1 MKKKTLSIALA
12 LTVAM
17 GIALTGC
24 GKDAGTESTDKSE
37 DVAVTTTTDE
47 KSSETEQE
55 STGDTNKTDESTE
68 TETEEDYTYC
78 NLLSDPYFDMDNAI
92 KDENGTAAIQDG
104 SILKTDKEILYN
116 IVDGDRYVE
125 ISGAESYDVNN
136 TITMYDYI
144 GLFPN
149 LAYYGVEPN
158 PNLSMVPETRFSCI
172 DTTYFNRYNIS
183 DMLMDIGE
191 YEITVTK
198 AYTIPTDSESN
209 NYYCYVATSEL
220 RDGGETPALCEVE
233 YNGTHYWTTGISLEK
248 ALGELE

>member
-24 GKDAGTESTDKSE
+24 GKGAETENTTKSE
-37 DVAVTTTTDE
+37 ETTVTTTADE

-55 STGDTNKTDESTE
+55 STEGTDESTE

-92 KDENGTAAIQDG
+92 KDENGTTAIQDG
-104 SILKTDKEILYN
+104 NVLKTDKEILYN

-136 TITMYDYI
+136 TITMHNGI
-144 GLFPN
+144 GLFQN

-158 PNLSMVPETRFSCI
+158 PHLSMVPENRFSCM
-172 DTTYFNRYNIS
+172 DTTYFDRYNTNEELW
-183 DMLMDIGE
+183 DKE

-198 AYTIPTDSESN
+198 AYTIPTDSEIDD
-209 NYYCYVATSEL
+209 YYCYVGEIYE
-220 RDGGETPALCEVE
+220 GGETPALCEVE
-233 YNGTHYWTTGISLEK
+233 YNGTHYWTTNISLEK